1 MSRILSHPVLPAGSG
16 NAEAGFIFEGVQV
29 KGHAGEPVSSALM
42 ALGEADFSRHHKDGS
57 PQGLFCANGQCSQC
71 TMLIDGMPRKACL
84 TPLVEGMDVRR
95 LNGLPFLTEVDEPF
109 VQAEQRTIRTDILV
123 IGGGPSGLA
132 AAFELG
138 RIGFQVIVADDKEKL
153 GGKLV
158 LQTHK
163 FFGSENDC
171 HAGVRGIAISGLLEE
186 KLKKLPN
193 VTILPNAPVVAL
205 FKDRR
210 AGLYKDY
217 SSYLL
222 VDFTALVVATGAREK
237 AILFPGNDLPGV
249 LGAGAFQ
256 TIVNRDLVA
265 ASRRILIVGSGN
277 VGLIAAYHALQ
288 AGIEVAAIVEMT
300 GRMTGYK
307 VHADKIRRLGVP
319 IHLNTTIL
327 KAEPADSCRVGHAL
341 TARVDD
347 RFQPIPGTEISW
359 DIDTVLIATGL
370 VPCDEFLTQAR
381 TYGIMAVAAG
391 DAEEIAEASSAMF
404 GGRLA
409 AFNLAKLLGRRVE
422 IDPALAVTRDILKSR
437 PGDSFARSPVMPGD
451 EWRPVFFCSEEIPC
465 NPCATVCP
473 FGSIGLRSVRGTI
486 MDLPY
491 FEGSHCSGCGSC
503 VAICPGLAISL
514 VRRSGPDTAEVV
526 LPWEMP
532 ADFLPD
538 AEFELVDQEGKM
550 LEHAKLASKR
560 WIPKR
565 STWLLSF
572 RTTLAHASSIAGA
585 RLAAQESTSPAPGA
599 QSSERMATACSDE
612 ESIVCRCERVTLGEL
627 IAFIKEHHVRDM
639 NQLKTLRVGMGACGG
654 KTCSQLAARAFKAA
668 GVDPAGVEPGS
679 LRPLFMEVPMGE
691 LVNEG
696 LSKLGGRD
704 AHRKGAP

>member
-1 MSRILSHPVLPAGSG
+1 MSRILSHPVLPSG
-16 NAEAGFIFEGVQV
+16 TGTPDADFTFEGLHVL
-29 KGHAGEPVSSALM
+29 GRAGEPVSSALM
-42 ALGEADFSRHHKDGS
+42 ALGIADFSRHHKDGS

-84 TPLVEGMDVRR
+84 TPLAEGMDVCR
-95 LNGLPFLTEVDEPF
+95 LRGLPSLPIMDEPF

-123 IGGGPSGLA
+123 IGGGPSGLT

-138 RIGFQVIVADDKEKL
+138 RMGFQVLVADDKEKP

-163 FFGSENDC
+163 FFGSEKDC
-171 HAGVRGIAISGLLEE
+171 HAGVRGMDISGLLE
-186 KLKKLPN
+186 KRLSGIPN
-193 VTILPNAPVVAL
+193 VTIVCNAPVVAI

-237 AILFPGNDLPGV
+237 ALLFPGNDLPGV
-249 LGAGAFQ
+249 FGAGAFQ

-300 GRMTGYK
+300 GRITGYR

-319 IHLNTTIL
+319 IHLNTTIM
-327 KAEPADSCRVGHAL
+327 KAGPAGSSRVEMAI

-347 RFQPIPGTEISW
+347 RFQPIPGTEKSW
-359 DIDTVLIATGL
+359 EIDTVLIAAGL
-370 VPCDEFLTQAR
+370 VPCDEFLMLAR
-381 TYGIMAVAAG
+381 SYGIMAVSAG
-391 DAEEIAEASSAMF
+391 DAGEIAEASSAMF

-409 AFNLAKLLGRRVE
+409 AFNLAQLLGRRVE
-422 IDPALAVTRDILKSR
+422 IDPSLAVTRDILKSR
-437 PGDSFARSPVMPGD
+437 PGDSFSRSPVQPGE

-473 FGSIGLRSVRGTI
+473 FGSIGLRSVRGTM

-491 FEGSHCSGCGSC
+491 FEGSRCSGCGSC

-514 VRRSGPDTAEVV
+514 VRRTGPDEAEVV
-526 LPWEMP
+526 LPWELP
-532 ADFLPD
+532 ADFPPD
-538 AEFELVDQEGKM
+538 AEFELVDQEGTI
-550 LEHAKLASKR
+550 LDRAKLSSKR
-560 WIPKR
+560 WMPR
-565 STWLLSF
+565 QSTWLLDF
-572 RTTLAHASSIAGA
+572 RTTCTLASSVAGA
-585 RLAAQESTSPAPGA
+585 RLAGSGLSPGGRHPEVNM
-599 QSSERMATACSDE
+599 SACSDE
-612 ESIVCRCERVTLGEL
+612 DAIVCRCERITLGEL
-627 IAFIKEHHVRDM
+627 TAFIRENKVRDI
-639 NQLKTLRVGMGACGG
+639 NQLKSLRTGMGACGG
-654 KTCSQLAARAFKAA
+654 KTCSQLVGKAFKAA
-668 GVDPAGVEPGS
+668 GVDPADIEPGS